1 MNIEFIQRQEK
12 EKVSK
17 FYYNV
22 FSQSG
27 GEEEGNVLKSLTY
40 ELTDQI
46 SDDYII
52 GLKIVSRNEI
62 IGSVF
67 LTKLDY
73 LENIKIYLLSPV
85 GVHPS
90 HQNKKIGTKIINF
103 AFEYLRSQNIDYLV
117 TYGDPKYYTKFDFT
131 PITVDTLP
139 APFALSQPQG
149 WLLKKIDN
157 KDLPVI
163 KSTPKCVTPFNNQ
176 GLW

>member
-1 MNIEFIQRQEK
+1 MHIEFIQRQER
-12 EKVSK
+12 EEVSK

-27 GEEEGNVLKSLTY
+27 GEEEGNILKSLTY

-46 SDDYII
+46 SDNYIT
-52 GLKIVSRNEI
+52 GLKIVSKDEI
-62 IGSVF
+62 IGSIF
-67 LTKLDY
+67 LTKLEY
-73 LENIKIYLLSPV
+73 LENIKIYLLAPV

-90 HQNKKIGTKIINF
+90 HQNKGIGTKIINF
-103 AFEYLRSQNIDYLV
+103 SFEYLRSQNIDDLV
-117 TYGDPKYYTKFDFT
+117 TYGDPKYYTKFDFI
-131 PITVDTLP
+131 PITFDTLP

-149 WLLKKIDN
+149 WLLKKINN

-163 KSTPKCVTPFNNQ
+163 KSKPKCVTPFNNQ